1 MNRFISK
8 IIEELEQENKSLV
21 DFNRCLNLLEDI
33 QDEIEMIESESQD
46 YEDMNWDL
54 ERKIDDLE
62 YELDEYKTSE
72 KRKSQTLDDVY
83 KEEIFDELSK
93 KYSHWK
99 LEELLKNN
107 NIL

>member
-8 IIEELEQENKSLV
+8 IREELEQENKSLV

>member
-1 MNRFISK
+1 MNKLINK
-8 IIEELEQENKSLV
+8 LKEELEQENKSLV
-21 DFNRCLNLLEDI
+21 DFNRCLNLLQDVED
-33 QDEIEMIESESQD
+33 EMDMMESENQELDSNN
-46 YEDMNWDL
+46 YDL
-54 ERKIDDLE
+54 ERKIEDLE
-62 YELDEYKTSE
+62 DELFSNKET
-72 KRKSQTLDDVY
+72 RKVQTLDDVY

>member
-1 MNRFISK
+1 MNKLINK
-8 IIEELEQENKSLV
+8 LKEELEQENKSLV

-46 YEDMNWDL
+46 YENMNWDL
-54 ERKIDDLE
+54 ERKIEDLE
-62 YELDEYKTSE
+62 DELDEYKTPE
-72 KRKSQTLDDVY
+72 KRKVQTLDDVY
-83 KEEIFDELSK
+83 KEEIFEELSK
-93 KYSHWK
+93 KYSYWK

>member
-8 IIEELEQENKSLV
+8 IREELEQENKSLI

-99 LEELLKNN
+99 LEELLKSNG
-107 NIL
+107 IL